1 MIFKYGGDFVLLFVI
16 MESPNESKVASGLIA
31 MSFVILL
38 SSSGRREVV
47 SWHEVGWC
55 RMQLPTRRHRQ
66 LSTFIVL
73 AKDLLLASE
82 AMLCYCYEV

>member
-38 SSSGRREVV
+38 SSSSG
-47 SWHEVGWC
+47 HEE
-55 RMQLPTRRHRQ
+55 
-66 LSTFIVL
+66 
-73 AKDLLLASE
+73 K
-82 AMLCYCYEV
+82 